1 MKNLL
6 LITAAFLMTTGAAI
20 ASPGHGKMKV
30 GEPGK
35 ADKVDRVVEILM
47 KETDDGDMLFEPNN
61 LKVEK
66 GETIRFVIKNVGEL
80 EHEFVL
86 DTHEEVQK
94 HKVVM
99 EKFPEMEHEDDNS
112 LRLDEGKNGEIIW
125 KFSNGG
131 DFQFACLIPGH
142 YESGMKGEIKVSGH

>member
-1 MKNLL
+1 MKNIL
-6 LITAAFLMTTGAAI
+6 LITTAIVMSAGAAM

-35 ADKVDRVVEILM
+35 ADQVDREVQILM
-47 KETDDGDMLFEPNN
+47 KETDDGDMLFEPNT
-61 LKVEK
+61 LKIK
-66 GETIRFVIKNVGEL
+66 NGETIRFIIKNVGEL

-94 HKVVM
+94 HKAVM

-112 LRLDEGKNGEIIW
+112 IRLDEGKEGEIIW
-125 KFSNGG
+125 KFTNGG
-131 DFQFACLIPGH
+131 EFQFACLIPGH
-142 YESGMKGEIKVSGH
+142 YESGMKGEIAVAGH